1 MAAFHA
7 RLAEGGAE
15 LDASGGRPTV
25 ASFGDSIAEHAALHA
40 RVGLLDETDRVIVR
54 VAGERARRMLSG
66 LLTNE
71 LAPLERGRAVYSF
84 VLTPKG
90 RPVAELRALPS
101 EDGVWLDTP
110 AACAGALLAHLGKYL
125 PPIHAGFEPL
135 GEWSRLALVGP
146 RSAVA
151 LRTAAVRLGIPE
163 PEALLSEE
171 RSDDPLRVSPPVAV
185 ANDRI
190 VVVEREPIEGP
201 GFDLL
206 LPVESLIAAWDALTA
221 AVSEEG
227 GRAAGRQ
234 AYEIL
239 RVERGVPAYGAEIDL
254 RNLPQETGQEERA
267 ISYEKGC
274 YTGQEVVARIHY
286 RGHVNRR
293 LGGLELLSESRG
305 ILVREA
311 PLFDG
316 ERKVGR
322 VTTAVRSPR
331 FGGIA
336 LGYVRREVEPGATLS
351 LAPAEPAAVR
361 LLELPFTS
369 T

>member
-1 MAAFHA
+1 
-7 RLAEGGAE
+7 
-15 LDASGGRPTV
+15 
-25 ASFGDSIAEHAALHA
+25 
-40 RVGLLDETDRVIVR
+40 
-54 VAGERARRMLSG
+54 MLSG

-90 RPVAELRALPS
+90 RPVAEVRALPS
-101 EDGVWLDTP
+101 QDGVWLDTP

-125 PPIHAGFEPL
+125 PPIYARFEPL

-146 RSAVA
+146 RSAAA
-151 LRTAAVRLGIPE
+151 LRTAAGRLGIPE
-163 PEALLSEE
+163 PAALLGEE
-171 RSDDPLRVSPPVAV
+171 RSIDPLRVSPSSA
-185 ANDRI
+185 AENDRI

-206 LPVESLIAAWDALTA
+206 LRAESLVAAWDVLAA

-227 GRAAGRQ
+227 GRPAGRQ
-234 AYEIL
+234 AYDIL
-239 RVERGVPAYGAEIDL
+239 RVERGVPVYGAEIDL

-274 YTGQEVVARIHY
+274 YTGQEVVARVHY

-293 LGGLELLSESRG
+293 LGGLELLSARG
-305 ILVREA
+305 GIPDREA

-336 LGYVRREVEPGATLS
+336 LGYVRYEVEPGATLS
-351 LAPAEPAAVR
+351 LAPAEPADAR
-361 LLELPFTS
+361 LLDLPFTS